1 MLNFIG
7 GNVAKLPS
15 TSLLVTQSGVKTE
28 KMLCLIRTDEIIMHF
43 KNPKLKQ
50 QEEGNLQFIKTTQ
63 CVCKDIMFLGEGYR
77 YIFECKDGIIFSY
90 EVTRTDYAERAIDVG
105 QTVYAQVT
113 RGILFVLSTLLPVC
127 KIS

>member
-1 MLNFIG
+1 
-7 GNVAKLPS
+7 
-15 TSLLVTQSGVKTE
+15 
-28 KMLCLIRTDEIIMHF
+28 MHF

-105 QTVYAQVT
+105 QTVYAQAKP
-113 RGILFVLSTLLPVC
+113 LSFVPCNIEDIAAQAKLADDIMFNATMS
-127 KIS
+127 